1 MKISSL
7 ILGAF
12 LCGQAFGLHLQEHQS
27 TSSYL
32 SYLKGQQS
40 DVTDDLDAIHTDITD
55 TKKKVDN

>member
-12 LCGQAFGLHLQEHQS
+12 LSLQASALHLQEHQS

-32 SYLKGQQS
+32 SYLKGQQ
-40 DVTDDLDAIHTDITD
+40 DGVTDDLDAIHTDITD
-55 TKKKVDN
+55 TKSKVDN